1 MNEYLTTLTSNPV
14 PYIQIQQNGKINKKV
29 YIIIERKTNKGFLS
43 PKKTGIFT
51 T

>member
-1 MNEYLTTLTSNPV
+1 MNEYLTTLTSNPI
-14 PYIQIQQNGKINKKV
+14 PYIQIQQNGRINKKV
-29 YIIIERKTNKGFLS
+29 YIIERKANKRFLS